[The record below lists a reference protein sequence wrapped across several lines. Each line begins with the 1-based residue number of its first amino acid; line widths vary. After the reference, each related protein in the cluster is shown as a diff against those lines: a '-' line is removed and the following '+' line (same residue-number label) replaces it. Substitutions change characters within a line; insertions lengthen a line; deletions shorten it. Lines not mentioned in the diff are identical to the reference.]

1 MAVKA
6 NFEVVKNFDE
16 APDSMLVSIP
26 SAILLAG
33 RSRASIY
40 RHIKAGELGTVKV
53 GHSTRIRVGD
63 LRKLI
68 QANGGAV

>member
-40 RHIKAGELGTVKV
+40 RHIKAGELSAVKI

-63 LRKLI
+63 LRRLI
-68 QANGGAV
+68 QANGCAA